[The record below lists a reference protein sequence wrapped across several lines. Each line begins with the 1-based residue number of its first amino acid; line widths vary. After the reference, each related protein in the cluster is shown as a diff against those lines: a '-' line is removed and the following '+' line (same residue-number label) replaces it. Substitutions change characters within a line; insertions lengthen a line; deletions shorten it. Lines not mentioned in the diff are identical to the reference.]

1 MSVSDEED
9 SHISVIL
16 LDSHRGFYFPPSA
29 IKDRAGMDGCSRIQK
44 MPSGL
49 YADGTFRKDFL
60 SRNKM
65 DMRRII
71 YSLIISRQ
79 AIP

>member
-1 MSVSDEED
+1 MQR
-9 SHISVIL
+9 L
-16 LDSHRGFYFPPSA
+16 FRGEKYL
-29 IKDRAGMDGCSRIQK
+29 
-44 MPSGL
+44 SGL
-49 YADGTFRKDFL
+49 YADGTFREDFL
-60 SRNKM
+60 PWNKM